1 MLSCNSQKKV
11 ERENEPT
18 IYNVQDDDKEM
29 NEAMKTAQKTLA
41 NFDDAFKKNNDS
53 NVYFSLK
60 KRFEED
66 NIIEH
71 IWIGNLK
78 YENGKYIGIV
88 GNLPEKLKSVKL
100 DDTVEIERKDITD
113 WMYIINSKLY
123 GGYTVRLLRNRMT
136 ESERQK
142 FDSENGLIIEE

>member
-1 MLSCNSQKKV
+1 MI
-11 ERENEPT
+11 R
-18 IYNVQDDDKEM
+18 
-29 NEAMKTAQKTLA
+29 
-41 NFDDAFKKNNDS
+41 
-53 NVYFSLK
+53 
-60 KRFEED
+60 
-66 NIIEH
+66 
-71 IWIGNLK
+71 NLK